1 MQPLGAATECIHR
14 VQPLSAA
21 TVEGPVLVGLTAG
34 LLAVDDQ
41 TTHDPGK
48 MFVM

>member
-1 MQPLGAATECIHR
+1 MALGKYSGLTWVQPLG
-14 VQPLSAA
+14 AA
-21 TVEGPVLVGLTAG
+21 TVEGPVLVGLTVG

-48 MFVM
+48 IFVM